1 MLIQG
6 QKQMQQAYVGTDN
19 LGRGEFESAC
29 RNFWLAYVMMETGE
43 RLGDKS
49 PSVGPASGQALN
61 ILFAS

>member
-1 MLIQG
+1 
-6 QKQMQQAYVGTDN
+6 MQQAYVGTDN

-29 RNFWLAYVMMETGE
+29 RNFWLAYVMMEAGA

-49 PSVGPASGQALN
+49 PRVGPASGQALN